1 MAAFDEMGM
10 ASGETRPLYRQV
22 ARWLEETPPELLAS
36 RRAQAEYMFRRIGI
50 TFGVYGDKDAAERL
64 IPFDI
69 VPRLISQ
76 AEWRKLEAG
85 LTQRVRALNLFLT
98 DIYGKRAIFRESII
112 PPELILRNPFYR
124 PEMIGQRAPHDIWV
138 HIGGIDIVRVD
149 AEEFY
154 VLEDNA
160 RTPSG
165 VSYMLENREVTMR
178 LLPDLFA
185 RHSVAPVD
193 DYPDQLLACLRSVAP
208 RQNGGEATIVILT
221 PGAFN
226 SAYYEHSFLADKLG
240 VELVEGRDLFVE
252 DDQVFMRTTLGPRR
266 VDVIYRRVDDD
277 FLDPLVFNPAS
288 VLGVPGL
295 VGAYLAGNVTIANAI
310 GTGIADDKAIYCY
323 MPELIRFYLSEEPLL
338 KNVPTY
344 RCREPRSLKY
354 VMERLDQLVV
364 KEVNGSGGYGMLVG
378 PHASAAQREQFG
390 AKIMADPSNYIAQPT
405 LALSTCPASFEGGV
419 SLAPCGLAAVR
430 PLGRG
435 RRAHRAWRP
444 HPRRA
449 EGGVAGRQLE
459 PGRRHQGHLDRRRP
473 GRLGVTSMLARTAD
487 NLFWLAR
494 SMERAD
500 YIART
505 IEATLRLEYLPKT
518 DSEQV
523 GEWEG
528 ALNAAGA
535 HESFVEKHGEL
546 SEEAAIEYLTFDLA
560 NSSSIRNCLE
570 NARAAGTRRAHR
582 ADRRDL
588 DGDQRRLA

>member
-1 MAAFDEMGM
+1 M
-10 ASGETRPLYRQV
+10 
-22 ARWLEETPPELLAS
+22 
-36 RRAQAEYMFRRIGI
+36 
-50 TFGVYGDKDAAERL
+50 
-64 IPFDI
+64 
-69 VPRLISQ
+69 
-76 AEWRKLEAG
+76 
-85 LTQRVRALNLFLT
+85 
-98 DIYGKRAIFRESII
+98 
-112 PPELILRNPFYR
+112 
-124 PEMIGQRAPHDIWV
+124 
-138 HIGGIDIVRVD
+138 
-149 AEEFY
+149 
-154 VLEDNA
+154 
-160 RTPSG
+160 
-165 VSYMLENREVTMR
+165 
-178 LLPDLFA
+178 
-185 RHSVAPVD
+185 
-193 DYPDQLLACLRSVAP
+193 
-208 RQNGGEATIVILT
+208 ILT

-323 MPELIRFYLSEEPLL
+323 IPELIRFYLSEEPLL

-344 RCREPRSLKY
+344 RCREPSSLKY

-390 AKIMADPSNYIAQPT
+390 AQDHGRSQQLHRPTDPGAVD
-405 LALSTCPASFEGGV
+405 LSGLVRERRVA
-419 SLAPCGLAAVR
+419 APRGLAAVR
-430 PLGRG
+430 AFGSGRS
-435 RRAHRAWRP
+435 AHRARRP

-449 EGGVAGRQLE
+449 EGGIAGRQFE
-459 PGRRHQGHLDRRRP
+459 PGRRHQGHLDRRRS

-535 HESFVEKHGEL
+535 HVSFMEKHGEL
-546 SEEAAIEYLTFDLA
+546 SEDAALEFLTFDLA
-560 NSSSIRNCLE
+560 NPSSIRNCLE
-570 NARAAGTRRAHR
+570 NARARGTRRAHR
-582 ADRRDL
+582 AHR
-588 DGDQRRLA
+588 